1 MSVLTRLSSVNVS
14 CPWRGILP
22 IPDGTVS
29 AADRQ
34 VVPFFYAGI
43 SAGEAPEVS
52 AVSPYVGFHVN
63 ISRPMG
69 GWG

>member
-1 MSVLTRLSSVNVS
+1 MTVLNRLSSINVG

-22 IPDGTVS
+22 IPDGTIA

-43 SAGEAPEVS
+43 LAGAAV
-52 AVSPYVGFHVN
+52 AVSGLPPYVGFHVN
-63 ISRPMG
+63 IGKSMG
-69 GWG
+69 SWG